1 MPSVSVDLVIA
12 APAGAVWIQVKD
24 TESYPQ
30 FMENVRS
37 VTILDQSEATRRTS
51 RWSTLLKGSVLEW
64 TELEAID
71 DANLRIEFHQLDGDL
86 DLFEGH
92 WQLTETAPSETHV
105 ELAVVFEIG
114 IPLLADMLNPVAA
127 RALKGNSE
135 AMLHEIEARLATT

>member
-1 MPSVSVDLVIA
+1 MPTVTVDLMIS
-12 APAGAVWIQVKD
+12 APAHAVWAQVKD
-24 TESYPQ
+24 VEAYPQ

-37 VTILDQSEATRRTS
+37 VAIIDHADGATRTT

-64 TELEAID
+64 TEVEVID
-71 DANLRIEFHQLDGDL
+71 DASLRIEFQQLDGDL

-92 WQLTETAPSETHV
+92 WQLTASSATKTRV
-105 ELAVVFEIG
+105 ELAVAFEIG